1 VSKLKVALTDEEVT
15 LIRAALAAYRIM
27 LGKDATSQT
36 QQWAQTQQR
45 ACRDLSVRLGEYQ
58 IGALQSSGKE
68 GTK

>member
-1 VSKLKVALTDEEVT
+1 MSKLKVALTDEEVT

-27 LGKDATSQT
+27 LGKDATSLPRS
-36 QQWAQTQQR
+36 QR
-45 ACRDLSVRLGEYQ
+45 RLSSACRDLSVRLGEYQ